1 MVKTKNVKPLKNRK
15 NVKEIAIKKKLER
28 EIEEILSQQ
37 ITANNDSKDGIYSAN
52 GNSILR
58 KDKRN

>member
-1 MVKTKNVKPLKNRK
+1 MVKTKNVKLLKNRK